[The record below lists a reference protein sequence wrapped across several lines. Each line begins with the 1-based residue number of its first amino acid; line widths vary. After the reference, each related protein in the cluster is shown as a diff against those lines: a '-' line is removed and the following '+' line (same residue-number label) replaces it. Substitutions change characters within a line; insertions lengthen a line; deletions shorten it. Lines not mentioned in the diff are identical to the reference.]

1 MSFIQL
7 LGVAILAYQLAFTYC
22 MSIRSVM
29 IIIWH
34 YPRDIA
40 PTNIANVDCT
50 CIHHN
55 AFITVMHA
63 LVGVCVCICVC
74 ILVPR
79 IHEIGNNN
87 NNNNIKGI
95 YDRNSSSN
103 AKLNDTK

>member
-1 MSFIQL
+1 M
-7 LGVAILAYQLAFTYC
+7 G
-22 MSIRSVM
+22 IRSVM

-40 PTNIANVDCT
+40 PTLNIANVECT
-50 CIHHN
+50 RIHHN
-55 AFITVMHA
+55 AFITTGMHA
-63 LVGVCVCICVC
+63 LVGVCVCIYVC

-79 IHEIGNNN
+79 THQEIGNNN